1 MSDLE
6 RMKSLAEL
14 VKRKNEADRK
24 IAEVIGRP
32 ALQGHFGEY
41 VAARTLGVALHGSAV
56 QRGSD
61 GKFAAGPFAGKTV
74 EVKYYPKNEGML
86 DMKTSGQPDFYL
98 VIAGPRKEST
108 SSRGATRPWVI
119 EAAYLFDAPALVRKL
134 TAKIGTATSIRQA
147 LWSEAEVYPRR
158 NPEFP
163 LTEDQRAALALF
175 KESAVG

>member
-1 MSDLE
+1 MIDLE
-6 RMKSLAEL
+6 QMKSLAEL
-14 VKRKNEADRK
+14 VRRKNEADRK

-41 VAARTLGVALHGSAV
+41 VAARTLGVELHGSAV

-61 GKFAAGPFAGKTV
+61 GRFASGPFAGKTV

-98 VIAGPRKEST
+98 ALTGSRKEPE

-134 TAKIGTATSIRQA
+134 TAKIGTATSIRQEF
-147 LWSEAEVYPRR
+147 WREAEIYPRH
-158 NPEFP
+158 NSAFP
-163 LTEDQRAALALF
+163 LTENQRAALALF
-175 KESAVG
+175 KEAAVD